1 MPDTAKPH
9 VKLVSADSS
18 ISDGICCTFLPAL
31 TVMDGT
37 HVAIDRADASTRLNT
52 GGVMPSLGSKKA
64 EKIGGT
70 LADSENFFELE
81 SSIARLKKREALL
94 ALYQSKPMYHLY
106 KSVKAE
112 AKAKAIHA
120 KHSQDSEEDETCWDT
135 DLPDTP
141 KAILPS
147 KREWEHAFYQ
157 WRSAMRR
164 VSFQ

>member
-37 HVAIDRADASTRLNT
+37 HVAIDRADASIRLNT
-52 GGVMPSLGSKKA
+52 GSVMPSLDSEKA
-64 EKIGGT
+64 GKIGGP

-106 KSVKAE
+106 KAVK

-120 KHSQDSEEDETCWDT
+120 KHSQDSEEDQTWDT

-141 KAILPS
+141 KAILTS

-157 WRSAMRR
+157 WRSAMKR